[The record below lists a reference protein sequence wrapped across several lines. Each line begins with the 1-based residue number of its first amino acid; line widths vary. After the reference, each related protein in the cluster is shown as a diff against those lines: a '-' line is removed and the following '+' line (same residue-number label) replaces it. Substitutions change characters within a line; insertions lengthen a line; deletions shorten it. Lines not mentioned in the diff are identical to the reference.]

1 MFVKAVAK
9 ASGVDPEKLRK
20 MKKKLEKQKKESA
33 EVSHCFNF
41 VLNSI
46 IKLELKFVR
55 RECGGVIRRWS

>member
-33 EVSHCFNF
+33 EVSQCINF
-41 VLNSI
+41 FLI
-46 IKLELKFVR
+46 QYAY
-55 RECGGVIRRWS
+55 

>member
-33 EVSHCFNF
+33 EVCHCFNF